1 LTAYGIVLTAY
12 FIQSLLW
19 AVHCLKKGNTM
30 MLKEVDRVEVLT
42 LMDNYVDLLLES
54 TKVVTRP
61 PKAKDGMISRDSL
74 VGEHGLSLL
83 VKVHEGSE
91 KHTILF
97 DTGHTGIGVL
107 HNAKHLD
114 VDLGQ
119 IETIVMSHRHM
130 DHTGSLWPIL
140 ERLGR
145 PIPLVIHPEA
155 FLSSR
160 YLLLPDGKKLRFPDT
175 LNRKDLEGRGV
186 QIIESRKPVPVAD
199 GKILVTGEIERTT
212 GFEKGL
218 PYAYTEH
225 DGKLVK
231 DAISDDQSLVMHLK
245 ERGLVVISGCA
256 HSGIVNTLLYSK
268 KISGVDRLYAVLGGF
283 HLSGPEFEPIIGETI
298 ECLKKMSP
306 EIFAPMHCTGWKAVH
321 RFEETFPDAFVLNS
335 VGSTITLSSAQ
346 AA

>member
-1 LTAYGIVLTAY
+1 
-12 FIQSLLW
+12 
-19 AVHCLKKGNTM
+19 M
-30 MLKEVDRVEVLT
+30 MLREVDRIKVLT

-54 TKVVTRP
+54 TELVTRP
-61 PKAKDGMISRDSL
+61 PEAKDGVISRDTL

-83 VKVHEGSE
+83 VTVHEGAE
-91 KHTILF
+91 KHAILF

-107 HNAKHLD
+107 HNANHLD

-145 PIPLVIHPEA
+145 PIPLVIHPDA
-155 FLSSR
+155 FLAAR
-160 YLLLPDGKKLRFPDT
+160 CLLLTDGKKLRFPDT
-175 LNRKDLEGRGV
+175 LNRKDLEEAGV
-186 QIIESRKPVPVAD
+186 QIVESRKPVPVAD

-218 PYAYTEH
+218 PNVYTEH

-231 DAISDDQSLVMHLK
+231 DSIRDDQSLVMHLK
-245 ERGLVVISGCA
+245 GRGLVVISGCA

-268 KISGVDRLYAVLGGF
+268 KISGVDRLYAALGGF
-283 HLSGPEFEPIIGETI
+283 HLSGPQFEPIIEETI
-298 ECLKKMSP
+298 GALEEMNPK
-306 EIFAPMHCTGWKAVH
+306 IFVPMHCTGWKAVH
-321 RFEETFPDAFVLNS
+321 RFEEAFPDAFVLNS
-335 VGSTITLSSAQ
+335 VGSTITLSS
-346 AA
+346 